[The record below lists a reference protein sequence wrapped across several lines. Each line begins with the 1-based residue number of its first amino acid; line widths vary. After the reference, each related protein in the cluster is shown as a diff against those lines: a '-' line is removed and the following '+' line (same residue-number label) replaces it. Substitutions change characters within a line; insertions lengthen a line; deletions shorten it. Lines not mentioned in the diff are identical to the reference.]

1 MLRIVRL
8 VHPFPSVLD
17 GLAIL
22 AIAWLAGAGPGIAVR
37 LALAMTLLQ
46 FAIGASNDVADT
58 LADRGRHDKPLAAG
72 LVSRRVAAA
81 AAVLCAAL
89 GLVLAAIS
97 GPVVLVLAVAG
108 LGLGLA
114 YDVRL
119 KRTSVAWLP
128 FAIGI
133 PLLVLF
139 AWYGATGELTAPA
152 LVVMPAGALA
162 GTALAL
168 GNALVDPGADR
179 AAGLVTPVVALGPAR
194 AWRLAAALLAGTVGV
209 GAGSLVLLGAVP
221 GIVVASLA
229 AGLLAGVG
237 LWLAGDRQR
246 AVRERG
252 WELEAVG
259 IALLGAVWMAGVAT
273 AAR

>member
-1 MLRIVRL
+1 
-8 VHPFPSVLD
+8 
-17 GLAIL
+17 
-22 AIAWLAGAGPGIAVR
+22 
-37 LALAMTLLQ
+37 MTLLQ
-46 FAIGASNDVADT
+46 FAIGASNDVVDAP
-58 LADRGRHDKPLAAG
+58 ADRGRHDKPVAAG
-72 LVSRRVAAA
+72 LVARRVAALVALICGA
-81 AAVLCAAL
+81 A
-89 GLVLAAIS
+89 GLTLAAIS
-97 GPVVLVLAVAG
+97 GPVVFGLAVAG

-119 KRTSVAWLP
+119 KRTSMAWLP

-152 LVVMPAGALA
+152 IVVMPAGALA

-179 AAGLVTPVVALGPAR
+179 AAGLVTPVVALGADR
-194 AWRLAAALLAGTVGV
+194 AWRIAAVLLSATVLV
-209 GAGSLVLLGAVP
+209 VAGSLVQLGATA
-221 GIVVASLA
+221 GTVVGALA
-229 AGLLAGVG
+229 AGLLAAAG
-237 LWLAGDRQR
+237 LWLARDRQR

-259 IALLGAVWMAGVAT
+259 IALLGAVWMAGVVAT
-273 AAR
+273 AR